1 MSMKLLKHCI
11 RGCRDLEGYGPHP
24 GTDMLLIIILIGGLA
39 GVDKGGINGF
49 IGGSLFALVMT
60 LPLYL
65 HGAYTRSRLYEQD
78 QVRLMKKIKDA

>member
-1 MSMKLLKHCI
+1 MFKAVKHMI

-24 GTDMLLIIILIGGLA
+24 GTDMLFIIILIGGLA

-65 HGAYTRSRLYEQD
+65 HGAYSRSKLYERD
-78 QVRLMKKIKDA
+78 QVNLLKTIKES

>member
-1 MSMKLLKHCI
+1 MFKAIKHMI
-11 RGCRDLEGYGPHP
+11 RGCCTLEGYGPHP
-24 GTDMLLIIILIGGLA
+24 GTDMLFIIALIGGLA

-65 HGAYTRSRLYEQD
+65 HGAYSRSKLYERD
-78 QVRLMKKIKDA
+78 QVNLLKTIKES